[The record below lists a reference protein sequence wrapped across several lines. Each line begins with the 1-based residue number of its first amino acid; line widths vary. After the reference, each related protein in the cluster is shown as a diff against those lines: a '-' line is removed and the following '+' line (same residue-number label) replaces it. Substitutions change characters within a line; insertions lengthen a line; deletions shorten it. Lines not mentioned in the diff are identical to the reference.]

1 MGKKARD
8 ALDNAMDAFNKKMNN
23 ISEEARKGRSKLAA
37 QAAAMDK
44 KFRTYA
50 NNKIAAVTAK
60 TAAEFHKVR
69 ATMAKDRAA
78 ADAAIAHT
86 SSRMNAALAAEEA
99 LQDKRFAQTV
109 KDIAA
114 AKKEANDRVAAF
126 RASFK
131 ADILKLSAVAEE
143 QVSKMNTRVTQLSGT
158 IESNKL
164 EQAKVNA
171 AVDAELK
178 RMVKVGNK
186 RYEEHLAKDKELK
199 DLMSKNKEANEKR
212 MDKMAT
218 KFYAAINKI
227 KAQMKKDR
235 AHHERQLSKATN
247 ALYKT
252 LMDNQVAQEAVN
264 KKLTAATRRVELDAA
279 QALKEAKNGFASKI
293 GALTKTVNENEK
305 KVNKKMLKLTGI
317 VTKNAVKDAQGRA
330 QLRKVQAWNKAQV
343 KLAVKNAIHKGEQRA
358 LAIEKKM
365 KGVNAKTRKDLNHRI
380 VTEIGTLRKQIHGQV
395 LELEL
400 ETKEARAEMK
410 KELMFAIDSE
420 SKLAAENLKKAVQWA
435 EGEFSKL
442 HANLAKEKKLSAA
455 GRANLKAKVDAEKKH
470 AVALLDNAVAAQN
483 KALLSYKNEMCN
495 NLGSEDIKDCPKET
509 RGKMNKRLDKEAARM
524 EANAKMVQAQMKAQT
539 DAINTSLEAAKKAA
553 QSQLE
558 ATSAAAVARYNSVI
572 KAVQDGVKDAREKS
586 DQRFSKVQ
594 IQMAEDRKRQ
604 DRNLAGAVNKLNDD
618 IAKAAALEDA
628 RFKKTVKDIKAAK
641 AAARKATAFA
651 KKEMLVGIA
660 AVQAKAKAVESRILG
675 DIQDVS
681 AMIVSDTAA
690 QNRINKR
697 VDDELNRLVKLSN
710 DNYSE
715 SKRARGVLKHI
726 MDENKRIAHEEVM
739 ALAKEAKMS
748 LKKTNSMQNAFL
760 AGFKKDL
767 TGATEKLYSTMAA
780 NQKQL

>member
-99 LQDKRFAQTV
+99 LQDKRFAATV

-143 QVSKMNTRVTQLSGT
+143 QVSKMNTRVTQLAGT

-186 RYEEHLAKDKELK
+186 RYEEHLAKDEELK

-212 MDKMAT
+212 MDSMAT
-218 KFYAAINKI
+218 KFFAAINKI

-252 LMDNQVAQEAVN
+252 FMDNQVAQEAVN

-358 LAIEKKM
+358 LEIEKKM
-365 KGVNAKTRKDLNHRI
+365 KGVNEKTRMALNHRI

-420 SKLAAENLKKAVQWA
+420 AKLAAENLKKAVQWA

-442 HANLAKEKKLSAA
+442 HSNLKKEKELSAA
-455 GRANLKAKVDAEKKH
+455 GRANLKSKIVAEKKH
-470 AVALLDNAVAAQN
+470 AVDLLDNAVAAQN

-539 DAINTSLEAAKKAA
+539 AA
-553 QSQLE
+553 
-558 ATSAAAVARYNSVI
+558 
-572 KAVQDGVKDAREKS
+572 
-586 DQRFSKVQ
+586 
-594 IQMAEDRKRQ
+594 
-604 DRNLAGAVNKLNDD
+604 
-618 IAKAAALEDA
+618 
-628 RFKKTVKDIKAAK
+628 
-641 AAARKATAFA
+641 
-651 KKEMLVGIA
+651 
-660 AVQAKAKAVESRILG
+660 
-675 DIQDVS
+675 
-681 AMIVSDTAA
+681 
-690 QNRINKR
+690 
-697 VDDELNRLVKLSN
+697 
-710 DNYSE
+710 
-715 SKRARGVLKHI
+715 
-726 MDENKRIAHEEVM
+726 
-739 ALAKEAKMS
+739 
-748 LKKTNSMQNAFL
+748 
-760 AGFKKDL
+760 
-767 TGATEKLYSTMAA
+767 
-780 NQKQL
+780 